1 MRRAI
6 FIDKDG
12 TLIRNVPYNVDPA
25 LIELEENAAEA
36 LAMLKSFDYLIIVI
50 SNQSGVAHGYF
61 KETDLENV
69 KDRIQVLLDVNDIII
84 DAFYF
89 CPHHP
94 EGRET
99 PYSTLCDCRKPQ
111 PGMIL
116 RAAVNHN
123 IDLSQSW
130 MIGDILHDVEAGN
143 KSGCKT
149 ILINNGNETEWVL
162 NESRWP
168 TYIVQ
173 NLLEAAMIILQ
184 PEKIIQRK
192 YELPQRN

>member
-1 MRRAI
+1 MRKAI

-12 TLIRNVPYNVDPA
+12 TLIRNVPYNVNPE

-36 LAMLKSFDYLIIVI
+36 LELLKRNGYLIIVI

-69 KDRIQVLLDVNDIII
+69 KERIQVLLDENDIAI

-94 EGRET
+94 DGREST
-99 PYSTLCDCRKPQ
+99 YSMLCDCRKPQ

-143 KSGCKT
+143 KASCKT
-149 ILINNGNETEWVL
+149 ILINTGNETEWIL
-162 NESRWP
+162 NEARWP

-173 NLLEAAMIILQ
+173 NLMEAATLVLQ
-184 PEKIIQRK
+184 SEKNIQRE